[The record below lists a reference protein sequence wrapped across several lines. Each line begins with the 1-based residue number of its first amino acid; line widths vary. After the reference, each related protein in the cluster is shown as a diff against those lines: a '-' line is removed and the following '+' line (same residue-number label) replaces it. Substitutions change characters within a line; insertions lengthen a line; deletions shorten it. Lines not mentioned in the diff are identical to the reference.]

1 MIKVVG
7 LTGGIGSGKTTVAK
21 LFKAEGIPIYIADVE
36 AKKLLEDSAVIR
48 EEVIELLGPKTY
60 DENGKP
66 DRAFIASQVFDNDQL
81 LKKLNAIIHPRV
93 GLHFQEWKKQ
103 QTTPYVIY
111 EAAIIFE
118 TGREDDF
125 DYTILVKAPK
135 AERIKR
141 LKKRDNS
148 TVKQIEARMA
158 NQWSDKEKEKLA
170 SFTIENIDLAVV
182 KTKILQ
188 LHKILLNLIN
198 T

>member
-7 LTGGIGSGKTTVAK
+7 LTGGIGSGKTTVAN
-21 LFKAEGIPIYIADVE
+21 LFKAEGIPIYIADTE
-36 AKKLLEDSAVIR
+36 AKKLLEDSAIIR
-48 EEVIELLGPKTY
+48 EEVIELLGSKTY

-66 DRAFIASQVFDNDQL
+66 DRVFIASKVFDNDEL

-93 GLHFQEWKKQ
+93 RLHFQEWKNK

-118 TGREDDF
+118 TGRQDNF

-135 AERIKR
+135 KERVKR

-148 TVKQIEARMA
+148 TVKEIEARMD

-170 SFTIENIDLAVV
+170 NFTVENIDLAVV

>member
-7 LTGGIGSGKTTVAK
+7 LTGGIGSGKTTVAN
-21 LFKAEGIPIYIADVE
+21 LFKAEGIPVYIADTE
-36 AKKLLEDSAVIR
+36 AKKLLEESAVIR
-48 EEVIELLGPKTY
+48 EEVIELLGAETY
-60 DENGKP
+60 KENGKP
-66 DRAFIASQVFDNDQL
+66 DRTFIASKVFDNDEL
-81 LKKLNAIIHPRV
+81 LRKLNAIIHPRV
-93 GLHFQEWKKQ
+93 RLHFQEWKKK
-103 QTTPYVIY
+103 QTTAYVIY

-118 TGREDDF
+118 TGRQDNF

-135 AERIKR
+135 KERIKR

-148 TVKQIEARMA
+148 TVKEIEARMD

-170 SFTIENIDLAVV
+170 NFTVENIDLAVV

>member
-7 LTGGIGSGKTTVAK
+7 LTGGIGSGKTTVAE
-21 LFKAEGIPIYIADVE
+21 LFKAEGIPIYIADIE
-36 AKKLLEDSAVIR
+36 AKKLLEDSAIVRVGVID
-48 EEVIELLGPKTY
+48 LLGAQAY

-66 DRAFIASQVFDNDQL
+66 NRSFIASKVFENDEL

-93 GLHFQEWKKQ
+93 ALHFQQWKKK
-103 QTTPYVIY
+103 QTAPYVIY

-118 TGREDDF
+118 TGRQNDF

-135 AERIKR
+135 PERIKR
-141 LKKRDNS
+141 LKERDHS
-148 TVKQIEARMA
+148 TSKQIEARMN

-170 SFTIENIDLAVV
+170 YFTINNEDLAVV
-182 KTKILQ
+182 KTNILQ